1 MWKHPCQGGRFAY
14 TSKYRRCHYSFT
26 NTHSHIT
33 LGNFSSINLVF
44 IFRCSSPT
52 SNPVY
57 VRRVDPSALVFSLSS
72 HRHSYIGL
80 LFSSHS
86 SILNKQGDHVFFFKK
101 KSVQNPAA
109 KLALLQLCCTL
120 LQLCCSAVAALLQ
133 RCCSAVATLLQL
145 CCSSVATLLQ
155 LCCSSVSALFSSVA
169 ALLQLC
175 CSSEQDMP
183 AELPRSVIQ

>member
-14 TSKYRRCHYSFT
+14 TSKYRRCDYSFT

-44 IFRCSSPT
+44 IFRCSSPP

-86 SILNKQGDHVFFFKK
+86 SILNKHGDHVFFLKK
-101 KSVQNPAA
+101 KSVQSPAA
-109 KLALLQLCCTL
+109 KLALLQLCCTLLQLCCTL

-133 RCCSAVATLLQL
+133 RCCSSVSAALLQL
-145 CCSSVATLLQ
+145 CCN
-155 LCCSSVSALFSSVA
+155 SVA

-175 CSSEQDMP
+175 FSS
-183 AELPRSVIQ
+183 V